1 MRIGLY
7 QFASGSRISDNMIHI
22 RRAAEGAAAQSVR
35 LLVFHECAL
44 CGYPPLET
52 TVENIR
58 EEEVNEALRQ
68 IGGLARQNRMFI
80 AVGTVRFDGEKRRNA
95 MAVIGEDGKTAGFYD
110 KKALWGWDED
120 HFARGGSP
128 GIFEVDGIRIGFR
141 ICFDVRFPELFRELY
156 QERAEL
162 CFVSFSDTSKEPDPV
177 RRNIITSHLIT
188 RAVEN
193 VMTVASVNTTSG
205 WQTAPTAVFDCNGRI
220 KKEAENGREGL
231 LTYDFS
237 VPEIDFG
244 MRGRIVNNDYF
255 VGKWRRNDLNGG
267 GKGEAVKGLV
277 SVEDYESGI

>member
-7 QFASGSRISDNMIHI
+7 QFASSSRISDNMAHI
-22 RRAAEGAAAQSVR
+22 CRAVKGAAAQSVR

-52 TVENIR
+52 AVNDIHA
-58 EEEVNEALRQ
+58 EEVEEALRQ
-68 IGGLARQNRMFI
+68 IEDLARQNRMFI

-95 MAVIGEDGKTAGFYD
+95 MAVIGEEGKLAGFYD

-120 HFARGGSP
+120 HFVRGDRP
-128 GIFEVDGIRIGFR
+128 GVFEVDHIKIGFR
-141 ICFDVRFPELFRELY
+141 ICFDVRFSELFRELY

-162 CFVSFSDTSKEPDPV
+162 CFVSFSDTSKEPDLV

-193 VMTVASVNTTSG
+193 VMTVASINTTSG

-220 KKEAENGREGL
+220 VKEAENGREGL
-231 LTYDFS
+231 LIYDYAT
-237 VPEIDFG
+237 PEIDFG
-244 MRGRIVNNDYF
+244 MRGRIVNNGYF
-255 VGKWRRNDLNGG
+255 VGK
-267 GKGEAVKGLV
+267 
-277 SVEDYESGI
+277 